1 MRDVLVVDLAGKNT
15 QAVDIWIVQSSEIL
29 KTIKFVSPKNK
40 KIPQYI
46 DERCIKSRSGS
57 SQKNI
62 NLYCCNCTIL
72 WIFQNMC
79 TKSRFSFLLHIEGF
93 NFWLLKYEFY
103 SYTNGRCFGEISAT
117 LRKKSQIRDRRV
129 KSFRLVGYKSR
140 FSFLYI

>member
-57 SQKNI
+57 SQKI
-62 NLYCCNCTIL
+62 
-72 WIFQNMC
+72 
-79 TKSRFSFLLHIEGF
+79 
-93 NFWLLKYEFY
+93 
-103 SYTNGRCFGEISAT
+103 
-117 LRKKSQIRDRRV
+117 
-129 KSFRLVGYKSR
+129 
-140 FSFLYI
+140 